1 MNAVFPRGQGKS
13 PKVRAFVDFL
23 IERVKFDA
31 DYMETLCPNH
41 KCCEGELEIAQAM
54 ASLGVDPVGQSASST
69 LVEA

>member
-31 DYMETLCPNH
+31 DYMEDLCPNH
-41 KCCEGELEIAQAM
+41 KCCEAEMEAAALAAAGTDRE
-54 ASLGVDPVGQSASST
+54 S
-69 LVEA
+69 VEAPAPVAA